1 VTCVSHRKGHRDSGV
16 ARSPQGDYGMGF
28 GLLQWIPATAPHG
41 ALIYGSGPDFGA
53 GSLGK

>member
-1 VTCVSHRKGHRDSGV
+1 
-16 ARSPQGDYGMGF
+16 MGF